1 MRLSFFFYSIYFVF
15 VLSFFSLF
23 FTPFLSP
30 PGLISSVGKYF
41 SQPGIDIELVKKFS
55 PLQCKVSI
63 GGVTIFNQGQFDLSL
78 EKEVM
83 ITKHMKDAELYSSR
97 PMMEGEKVVYE
108 NMMNF
113 PSHKRCVEIDI
124 DLGMDGEDDDGGG
137 DGGGGGG
144 LVTVLGSS
152 LTHEY
157 VAENAD
163 YRS

>member
-1 MRLSFFFYSIYFVF
+1 MFFFFSSFLLF
-15 VLSFFSLF
+15 FFSSF
-23 FTPFLSP
+23 TQNIITPFHSP

-63 GGVTIFNQGQFDLSL
+63 GGVTIFNQGQFELSL
-78 EKEVM
+78 EKEVK
-83 ITKHMKDAELYSSR
+83 ITTHMKEAELYSSR

-124 DLGMDGEDDDGGG
+124 DLGMVGEN

-144 LVTVLGSS
+144 GGGGGVVTVLGSS

>member
-1 MRLSFFFYSIYFVF
+1 MFFLSFHS
-15 VLSFFSLF
+15 FSL
-23 FTPFLSP
+23 PL
-30 PGLISSVGKYF
+30 GLISSVGKYF

-137 DGGGGGG
+137 DGGGGG